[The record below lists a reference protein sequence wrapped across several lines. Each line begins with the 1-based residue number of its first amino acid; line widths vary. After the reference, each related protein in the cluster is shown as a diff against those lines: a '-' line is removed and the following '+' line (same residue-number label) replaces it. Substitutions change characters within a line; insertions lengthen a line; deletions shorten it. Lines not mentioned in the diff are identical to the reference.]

1 MATVQFKDVSPYKLP
16 RQHPPEDYIYGK
28 YVQDVTLQKTGGYNV
43 IGIALFGVGRA
54 GSIHLTSLVKNPR
67 VKLLYIVDDDQ
78 SKWKPLKDYWNLT
91 ETIFLASTNAS
102 QVFND
107 ENVDA
112 VVVASPTHTH
122 EQIVTQALDHK
133 KAVFC
138 EKPVAEDIEKT
149 RKCFEKA
156 KKVGMPLLT
165 AFNRRF
171 DPAYSTVRERVRK
184 GEVGHVTTIKV
195 CSRDSPLP
203 TIEYLKQS
211 GGIFHDCAV
220 HDIDMIIWI
229 LGEYPSK
236 VSVSATANIPEIAEI
251 GDHDTVAILLTFP
264 SGTIGVIDLSRN
276 SNYGYD
282 QRLEV
287 FGFKGM
293 VRAENQ
299 QPVHGVEFSCGLEGL
314 KRSPIF
320 YSFPSRYQAGYINE
334 TEHFLNVL
342 QDKEKLS
349 VDPKDVLAVTKI
361 ASACEEA
368 ARTGRII
375 ELNWNEEDHPQYQKE
390 IGSIRSKL

>member
-107 ENVDA
+107 ENC
-112 VVVASPTHTH
+112 
-122 EQIVTQALDHK
+122 IL
-133 KAVFC
+133 
-138 EKPVAEDIEKT
+138 
-149 RKCFEKA
+149 
-156 KKVGMPLLT
+156 
-165 AFNRRF
+165 RRF